1 MASNRL
7 AGKRIFIKRT
17 MKNWLWQLLPL
28 LLSMRVA
35 ASLDCSDVNRT
46 VTLQLSRADVLR
58 TWQPSGAHCRWWE
71 SRQSET
77 NRFPAAVRSGPR
89 WLVMQLR
96 QPMML
101 KAVTVRDW

>member
-1 MASNRL
+1 
-7 AGKRIFIKRT
+7 
-17 MKNWLWQLLPL
+17 MKISLWRLLPL

-35 ASLDCSDVNRT
+35 ASLDCSAVNRT
-46 VTLQLSRADVLR
+46 VTVQLSRADVLR

-101 KAVTVRDW
+101 EAVSVRDW

>member
-1 MASNRL
+1 MERL
-7 AGKRIFIKRT
+7 H
-17 MKNWLWQLLPL
+17 QLLGL
-28 LLSMRVA
+28 LLVCFRVTG
-35 ASLDCSDVNRT
+35 ASIDCSAEQRT
-46 VTLQLSRADVLR
+46 VTVQLSRADVLR

-96 QPMML
+96 QPMIAGGGEL
-101 KAVTVRDW
+101 ARLG